1 MIYGSVV
8 ETIGR
13 TPLVRLNRLGSETGA
28 EILVKL
34 ERANPG
40 GSIKDRIGLAM
51 IEDAER
57 RGLLKKGSAIVE
69 PTSGNTGIGLAMVA
83 AVKGYKV
90 ILTMPESMSAERRKV
105 LKAYGAEI
113 VLTPAAEGMQ
123 GAIKAAEALAA
134 KDAKVFIPQQF
145 ENAANPEAHSR
156 TTAREILGDTGGR
169 LDAFVAGVGTGGTV
183 TGVGRVLK
191 AEVPR
196 ALVVAVEP
204 AGSPVLGGGA
214 PGSHAIQGIGAG
226 FVPAVLDREAVDRVI
241 AVRDGDALATAR
253 SLAEKEGMFVGISS
267 GANVWAAIELARELG
282 KGKRVVT
289 VAPDGG
295 ERYLSTPLFP
305 G

>member
-13 TPLVRLNRLGSETGA
+13 TPLVRLNRLGRETGA

-57 RGLLKKGSAIVE
+57 RGLLKQGSVIVE
-69 PTSGNTGIGLAMVA
+69 ATSGNTGIGLAMVA
-83 AVKGYKV
+83 AAKGYKV
-90 ILTMPESMSAERRKV
+90 VLTMPESMSAERRKV

-169 LDAFVAGVGTGGTV
+169 IDAFVAGVGTGGTV

-204 AGSPVLGGGA
+204 AGSPVLSGGA
-214 PGSHAIQGIGAG
+214 PGGHAIQGIGAG
-226 FVPAVLDREAVDRVI
+226 FVPAVFDRKAVDRVI

-253 SLAEKEGMFVGISS
+253 ALAEKEGMFVGISS
-267 GANVWAAIELARELG
+267 GANVWAAIEVARGLG
-282 KGKRVVT
+282 RGKRVVT

-295 ERYLSTPLFP
+295 DRYLSTGLC
-305 G
+305 GE